1 MNLKNINL
9 SEKKP
14 YPKDYML
21 FVYIYM
27 KLEKKTY
34 YSTNKEINGAM
45 LGIEDWLQRG
55 KKYILGVMKIFC
67 ILSWY
72 LHDLI
77 YLPKLMNY
85 TL

>member
-14 YPKDYML
+14 CLKDYML
-21 FVYIYM
+21 FIYIYM
-27 KLEKKTY
+27 KLKKKTY
-34 YSTNKEINGAM
+34 YSTNKIKGAI

-77 YLPKLMNY
+77 HLPKLVNY